1 MPLDRPISEI
11 LNEPGREW
19 TPKPSADEDEIAE
32 LQELA
37 RFELP
42 AEYIELLRYCDGG
55 YGELGAPPLLFQ
67 MDSIAESVEHN
78 EMWRKEGQYNG
89 FWFIGGNGGLESI
102 GFDLRS
108 GPPWPLVMIDCIAG
122 EESAERIANDMADFV
137 EKIGLATDRPRA

>member
-11 LNEPGREW
+11 LREPGRDW
-19 TPKPSADEDEIAE
+19 KPKPPADEDELAE
-32 LQELA
+32 LRKLV

-42 AEYIELLRYCDGG
+42 AEYVELLRFCDGG
-55 YGELGAPPLLFQ
+55 YGELDAPPLLFH

-78 EMWRKEGQYNG
+78 EIWRKEGQYVD
-89 FWFIGGNGGLESI
+89 FWFIGRNGGLETI

-122 EESAERIANDMADFV
+122 DKSAERIANDMADFI
-137 EKIGLATDRPRA
+137 EKIGLAVDRPRA